1 MKRLLSFILKIF
13 WPGLSH
19 QPAPAPGPQPVE
31 ADLDPCAV
39 SPDHRDAALPVTL
52 LVKPV
57 LNLQAIIL
65 SLRTSFYS
73 VAVLVVWQCLNI
85 FLTDPSVFHDASC
98 DNFLILV
105 APDID
110 LRAHPE

>member
-1 MKRLLSFILKIF
+1 MDPDLE
-13 WPGLSH
+13 
-19 QPAPAPGPQPVE
+19 PV
-31 ADLDPCAV
+31 AV

-65 SLRTSFYS
+65 SARTSFYP